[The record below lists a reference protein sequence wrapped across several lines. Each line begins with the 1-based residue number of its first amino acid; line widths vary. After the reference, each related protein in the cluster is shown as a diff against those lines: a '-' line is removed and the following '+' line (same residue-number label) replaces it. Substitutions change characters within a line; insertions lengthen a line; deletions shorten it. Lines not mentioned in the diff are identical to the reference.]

1 MKKIISVAIVVAM
14 LLSLLCVFAAIPAS
28 AAVEGMWNVYSVA
41 GDYYLDDKEDDEFAA
56 VPGYE
61 YTDEGLRVIPA
72 DWTEKSPKVGV
83 HTKDVVDLKEGVYF
97 EVRIDDFTYSAG
109 DKWFSISVADKP
121 YAAPGNTNV
130 AKYGESM
137 TTLIRPDDNGKIAAV
152 EWRYGAF
159 QWSDRTSMTT
169 PDEEKYDENGKPIL
183 ALTITWDGTT
193 YAMDINGAPAP
204 DTTIAYMNEHYAN
217 GEAYV
222 GINLM
227 NTTKGGTAACTILKF
242 GTSKDDAETPVGED
256 SAAPTPWKG
265 DPIAE
270 IADPSTVPA
279 GQPAIYMNGSRALS
293 DSKSSTGRNG
303 TDETIKLNEDGTVH
317 YTARSSYVEIS
328 FAPKNEISYSI
339 DDFPVIMAL
348 TKNFCTCTEVDEC
361 MAFESA
367 DMYVIT
373 GEFIG
378 ADDKHKASEINLC
391 YDPIFKDGDSYLYFY
406 VDTSEDINWD
416 AEGRFNGARLDLND
430 IVLDTPGRNGFDVC
444 FMALFRSVE
453 EAEAYVL
460 NWIGVE
466 EEDETDAPAV
476 GDETDAPVGGDE
488 TDAPAGD
495 ETDAPAGNETDAP
508 ADDETNAPAGNE
520 TQTPDKGDDNNKGEA
535 NVPTTGD
542 DTTGGGC
549 GSFVGFG
556 AIAVI
561 ALIAGVGFAAFKK
574 ERK

>member
-1 MKKIISVAIVVAM
+1 MKKIISVAIVAAM
-14 LLSLLCVFAAIPAS
+14 LLSLLCVFTAIPAS

-41 GDYYLDDKEDDEFAA
+41 GDYYLEDKEDDEFAA

-61 YTDEGLRVIPA
+61 YTDEGLKVIPA
-72 DWTEKSPKVGV
+72 DWSDHSPKFGV

-97 EVRIDDFTYSAG
+97 EVRIDDFTYSG

-121 YAAPGNTNV
+121 YAAPGTTNV
-130 AKYGESM
+130 EKYGESM

-204 DTTIAYMNEHYAN
+204 DTTIAYMNEHYAD

-227 NTTKGGTAACTILKF
+227 NSNKGGTAACTILKF
-242 GTSKDDAETPVGED
+242 GTSKEDAETPVGED
-256 SAAPTPWKG
+256 SAEPTPWKG

-270 IADPSTVPA
+270 IADPSTVPE
-279 GQPAIYMNGSRALS
+279 GQPAIYMNGSRTLS
-293 DSKSSTGRNG
+293 DSKSSTGRKG
-303 TDETIKLNEDGTVH
+303 TGNTKLNEDGTFH
-317 YTARSSYVEIS
+317 YTALSSNAEIS

-339 DDFPVIMAL
+339 DDFPVIVAL
-348 TKNFCTCTEVDEC
+348 TKNFCTCDMDEC

-373 GEFIG
+373 GEFVG
-378 ADDKHKASEINLC
+378 ADDKHKASEINMC
-391 YDPIFKDGDSYLYFY
+391 YDTIFKDGDSYLYFY

-416 AEGRFNGARLDLND
+416 AEGRFNGARLDLNG
-430 IVLDTPGRNGFDVC
+430 VLFDTPGRNGFDVC

-466 EEDETDAPAV
+466 EEDETDAPV
-476 GDETDAPVGGDE
+476 GGDETDAPVGGDE
-488 TDAPAGD
+488 TDAPVGGD
-495 ETDAPAGNETDAP
+495 ETDAPVGGSETDAP
-508 ADDETNAPAGNE
+508 VGGDETNAPAGNE
-520 TQTPDKGDDNNKGEA
+520 TQAPDKTDDNNKGEA

-549 GSFVGFG
+549 GAFVGFG

-574 ERK
+574 ERE